1 MLSLP
6 ATTHLQDQKK
16 IRKRSGKDQEKIRK
30 RSEQGGK
37 NEEENRSMQYRNQ

>member
-6 ATTHLQDQKK
+6 ATTHK
-16 IRKRSGKDQEKIRK
+16 IRKISGKDQEKIRK
-30 RSEQGGK
+30 RSEHGGK